1 MSNGV
6 EVELIDV
13 SKAYG
18 RRQVIQNLSL
28 TVGAGQ
34 CVGLVGPNGSGKT
47 TLLRMLVGYFPP
59 TSGVVRIGGVATDA
73 ESFTI
78 RQWVGYVPEAVAL
91 YPEWTV
97 HTFLR
102 WCGRVRRVSRLAER
116 LEGLRQSLDLGAVWR
131 RPLGVLSKG
140 YRQRVAIAQ
149 AMLHEPRLLVLDE
162 PTNGVDPHHS
172 LEIRR
177 TLGRLRGRTTVMWS
191 SHVLT
196 ELEDACDRVVA
207 LDRGRIVADEWLA
220 GSGAPRWVL
229 EVVGPRDLRELLRS
243 FPAGELE
250 WELSAAD
257 GDDTASTLSV
267 RLGGGAGDPSE
278 LITWLVEHGV
288 RVRRVERSNE
298 KLEDRAAK
306 WLKDS

>member
-1 MSNGV
+1 MRDGV
-6 EVELIDV
+6 EVELIGV

-18 RRQVIQNLSL
+18 RTQVIQNLSL
-28 TVGAGQ
+28 TVGPGQ
-34 CVGLVGPNGSGKT
+34 WVGLVGPNGSGKT
-47 TLLRMLVGYFPP
+47 TLLRMVVGYFSP
-59 TSGVVRIGGVATDA
+59 TSGVVRIGGVALDA
-73 ESFTI
+73 ESFTV

-97 HTFLR
+97 QSFLR
-102 WCGRVRRVSRLAER
+102 WCGRVRRVSRLVER
-116 LEGLRQSLDLGAVWR
+116 LEALRQSLDLGAVWR

-177 TLGRLRGRTTVMWS
+177 TLGQLRGKTTLMWS
-191 SHVLT
+191 SHVLSD
-196 ELEDACDRVVA
+196 LEDACDRVVA

-220 GSGAPRWVL
+220 GSGAPRWVI
-229 EVVGPRDLRELLRS
+229 EVVAPQDLRELLHS
-243 FPAGELE
+243 FPAEELE

-257 GDDTASTLSV
+257 GRDAASTLSV
-267 RLGGGAGDPSE
+267 RLGAGAGDPSE

-298 KLEDRAAK
+298 KLADRAAK